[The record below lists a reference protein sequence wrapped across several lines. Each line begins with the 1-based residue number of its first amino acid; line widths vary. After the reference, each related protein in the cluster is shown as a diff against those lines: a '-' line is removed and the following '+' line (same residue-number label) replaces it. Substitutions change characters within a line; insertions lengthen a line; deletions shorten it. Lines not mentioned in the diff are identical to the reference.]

1 MPSLT
6 YDRFDV
12 GLDRR
17 KGASV
22 ADANRLRELKNAYV
36 TQGRAIRK
44 RPGLKRIATLET
56 GTKGLVAAFGKLNTF
71 YNAGSVT
78 HANTLFQ
85 ANMAKHS
92 TSITEGIARV
102 HYGGVFLGYI
112 YLSIEYNDL
121 SVEHIYLDNPG
132 AWAATT
138 AYSLTNFR
146 RPTVANGYRYECTTA
161 GTSAGSEP
169 TWPTTPG
176 GTVVD
181 GTVTW
186 TCRSFKVV
194 DANCPHSK
202 GVIRAASRIFAIDG
216 ETVPFSAAGDPR
228 DWTTAS
234 DAGFLPVGL
243 QQEGGAT
250 DAMALGQ
257 FQKQLVVF
265 FSDSA
270 QIWTVDVDPA
280 NNAIYQR
287 IYGVGTR
294 WARSHASFATDVF
307 FLAYPGFRSITVNSQ
322 TENMQDTDV
331 GSPIDSLVAPV
342 SDSATPMGLYVPGL
356 GQYWCVLGN
365 RAWVYSFSR
374 SAKIAAWS
382 EYEFAVTID
391 DAATLENKLYV
402 RSGDS
407 VFEVTHDVFTDD
419 GQVFE
424 ALVELPYV
432 DAKRPGVM
440 KQYTG
445 CDMVVA
451 GTVNVSFKYDASDEG
466 LVTSEIEYNSDTR
479 PGPMIPIEVCATSIA
494 PRLRHSANEDFQLDL
509 ISIYHEELGTT

>member
-1 MPSLT
+1 MPSVS

-44 RPGLKRIATLET
+44 RPALKRIATLEA

-71 YNAGSVT
+71 YNGTVVT
-78 HANTLFQ
+78 HADPLFQ
-85 ANMAKHS
+85 ALRAAHD
-92 TSITEGIARV
+92 TTPAEGIAKI
-102 HYGGVFLGYI
+102 HYGGVFLGYL
-112 YLSIEYNDL
+112 YLAVEYNDG
-121 SVEHIYLDNPG
+121 STQHSYLDDPG
-132 AWAATT
+132 VWVTLT
-138 AYSLTNFR
+138 AYSSGNFR
-146 RPTVANGYRYECTTA
+146 RPVTANGYRYECTTP
-161 GTSAGSEP
+161 GTSGAGEP
-169 TWPTTPG
+169 AWPTTPG
-176 GTVVD
+176 ATVAD

-186 TCRSFKVV
+186 TCRSFTVT
-194 DANCPHSK
+194 DTNCPHSK
-202 GVIRAASRIFAIDG
+202 GVIRAASRIFATDG
-216 ETVPFSAAGDPR
+216 ETVPFCAAGEPR
-228 DWTTAS
+228 DWTTSS

-257 FQKQLVVF
+257 FQTQLVVF

-270 QIWTVDVDPA
+270 QVWNVDVDPA
-280 NNAIYQR
+280 NNAIHQR
-287 IYGVGTR
+287 IYGVGTK
-294 WARSHASFATDVF
+294 WTRSHASFATDVF

-322 TENMQDTDV
+322 TENMQDSDV

-342 SDSATPMGLYVPGL
+342 DPAANPISLYVPGF
-356 GQYWCVLGN
+356 GQYWCIIDN
-365 RAWVYSFSR
+365 KAWVYSFSR

-407 VFEVTHDVFTDD
+407 VFEVSDTTYADD
-419 GQVFE
+419 GQLFDVV
-424 ALVELPYV
+424 VEMPYL

-440 KQYTG
+440 KQYSG
-445 CDMVVA
+445 FDMVA
-451 GTVNVSFKYDASDEG
+451 QGTVDVSFRFDANDED
-466 LVTSEIEYNSDTR
+466 LITAPVTRTGETR
-479 PGPMIPIEVCATSIA
+479 PGDMMPMEIMATAVA
-494 PRLRHSANEDFQLDL
+494 PRFEHRANELFQLDL
-509 ISIYHEELGTT
+509 LTIYHNELGTT